1 MKGRDDALSAG
12 KGPSKTNNSSGLSTS
27 NGGNG
32 NADNHKTG
40 IGGSNDGI
48 YGGIVYPGILPAV
61 PTDGVPVIPDK
72 DRRTNA
78 ATAAS
83 AAGVRALSAQALQF
97 YFRAPV
103 KAFFRTRVD
112 YLAYARLPDGTI
124 SDPAAASASATP
136 RQRIRA
142 WLRGTTP
149 GILTLAVKR
158 YGWSVVPDQVMPP
171 LMANIGVAAVLYTSY
186 LQILARLHPESGQA
200 RRRVYPPPA
209 PLETFTA
216 GFLAGS
222 IQSLVAAPLDAIQAR
237 YDHRAVANVTENGN
251 GKPQSMWAFSAA
263 KLREIGLR
271 GIFAGWGLSFVKD
284 SFGNGLFF
292 SVFEYVKAQ
301 SYYHFVAYYYGAL
314 DGSMILAQQQR
325 QALADQRKQ
334 QRQQWVQGQV
344 EGIEARIETTKKR
357 HHLYHSHED
366 HENFV
371 QEQVPQQPQ
380 PEPVQLVPQAWAQ
393 SRAREREAKEAD
405 MPVVIRPHYALE
417 PAFLLLAGVSASFA
431 QQVLLHPLTH
441 FQVVHWDMLEDI
453 DSAVKADREAAA
465 ARAASSKL
473 AASTNGGDRGD
484 ASNSRGRGGF
494 YSRIFRL
501 PRFHFMS
508 TYYHAY
514 LTTMSKCDEMAAL
527 ERRSRI
533 SWLYRGFW
541 WNAIRQ
547 VPSTSAGL
555 IIFELL
561 RRKYGMAGD
570 EVRISQDGYDILLR

>member
-1 MKGRDDALSAG
+1 MKGRDDRVSVG
-12 KGPSKTNNSSGLSTS
+12 TGTVRNSGNSSP
-27 NGGNG
+27 
-32 NADNHKTG
+32 NAHSDKTG
-40 IGGSNDGI
+40 AGGTNDGI
-48 YGGIVYPGILPAV
+48 YGGDIYPGVLPAV
-61 PTDGVPVIPDK
+61 PADGVPVIPNK
-72 DRRTNA
+72 DRRTDA

-112 YLAYARLPDGTI
+112 YLAYARG
-124 SDPAAASASATP
+124 ANGGFAASGAGSSS
-136 RQRIRA
+136 RLWA
-142 WLRGTTP
+142 WLSGTTP
-149 GILTLAVKR
+149 GVLTLAIKR
-158 YGWSVVPDQVMPP
+158 HGWSVVPDQVMPP

-200 RRRVYPPPA
+200 RKRVYPPPA
-209 PLETFTA
+209 PMETFVA

-237 YDHRAVANVTENGN
+237 YDHRDVAADAVGNGN
-251 GKPQSMWAFSAA
+251 GKGKGNGKGAPRSMWAFSAA

-284 SFGNGLFF
+284 SFGNGVFF

-301 SYYHFVAYYYGAL
+301 SYYSFVAYYYGAL
-314 DGSMILAQQQR
+314 DGSKIMEQQMRNQTAER
-325 QALADQRKQ
+325 RKQ

-344 EGIEARIETTKKR
+344 SGLEARVESAKHTLHGDKAHNT
-357 HHLYHSHED
+357 D
-366 HENFV
+366 
-371 QEQVPQQPQ
+371 QEHTPHQHPPI
-380 PEPVQLVPQAWAQ
+380 PLVPKAWAEA
-393 SRAREREAKEAD
+393 RARERAEKEAA
-405 MPVVIRPHYALE
+405 MPLVIRPHYALE
-417 PAFLLLAGVSASFA
+417 PTFLLLAGVSASFA

-441 FQVVHWDMLEDI
+441 FQVVHWDMLEDL
-453 DSAVKADREAAA
+453 DAAVKADREAAA
-465 ARAASSKL
+465 ARAAASKF
-473 AASTNGGDRGD
+473 ATTTNGNGGAAGGDGSGNGSANTNGLR
-484 ASNSRGRGGF
+484 NRLGRV
-494 YSRIFRL
+494 FRL
-501 PRFHFMS
+501 PGFHFMR

-514 LTTMSKCDEMAAL
+514 LQTLSTCTDMAAA
-527 ERRSRI
+527 EGRSLM

-541 WNAIRQ
+541 WNTIRQ

-561 RRKYGMAGD
+561 RRKYGMSGE